1 MNASIYIW
9 KRDILL
15 KSNNLFSN
23 KTSCYIMPQDRS
35 VDIDNFNDL
44 KIVKSLIK

>member
-1 MNASIYIW
+1 ME
-9 KRDILL
+9 RDILL
-15 KSNNLFSN
+15 KSNNFSN

-44 KIVKSLIK
+44 KIVKV